1 MKRVFV
7 LLLAFLPF
15 LPLYVSAQNR
25 LVLVEEFTN
34 TGCGPCASWSP
45 VLDSVI
51 HYRLG
56 DCIAIKYHSGYP
68 DRNDPFYLYDREAH
82 QAKVDFYQVTGVPT
96 TFVDGYE
103 VPDRSFAGMNTAI
116 TMCLQRPM
124 TYDLTIEKQ
133 LLGRHLSAT
142 VSLTPLADTQS
153 DNLRLFVAAIEERI
167 VAATP
172 YPNGETELNYT
183 MRKML
188 TSPQGAPLMGLSEQ
202 VSTEWDIDFFDD
214 LKQLGVVAYV
224 QDISTREIMATA
236 YSGPDAEGENRLA
249 LANLLDTPDLICRP
263 DYSGRVILRNDGA
276 NAITTA
282 TLNVSV
288 NGSVEQYPW
297 TGNLNYLQRDTMN
310 FGPHTNFELVGSGTN
325 QVKVWFST
333 VNGTAAS
340 SDTIIS
346 QFSNAVQATYGVRLK
361 IYTDKKPEETT
372 WQLLDSQGIIV
383 RQGGPYTE
391 ARKFIT
397 EDFDLR
403 HDDCYQLLLL
413 DAGGD
418 GIKGAA
424 GNGYYQLFQL
434 DADGKQTRLTQ
445 GDYSGASHIVNFSL
459 TGTPAPDRPRLVLF
473 EEFTNTSCDPCAEF
487 SPALDQTV
495 FDRMGEMVTITYH
508 WNFPSAT
515 DPFYLQN
522 PTDVLQRANF
532 YGISGVPAL
541 FVDGQHAGA
550 WGYENQLGTYID
562 ISSQVESTANL
573 YTQASIDADNQ
584 LHLQWQVACLTP
596 QADHDLRLFA
606 AVVEERLEQADPAPN
621 GERSWNY
628 VLRKLLPSAE
638 GLLLPANFL
647 AIPLQYD
654 YTWPISGFNDEHEL
668 GIVSFIQDMQTKA
681 ILCTTYTPR
690 PTGSP
695 RAMKILKVSNT
706 PQRICTPQFTA
717 DLMLRNTGTE
727 TLHSAVINVSIN
739 GSVQRTEW
747 SGELEPLGIVN
758 VRTPL
763 FTDFALTDEAT
774 NQVEVW
780 MSDLNGVAADES
792 VHFPLTI
799 ANAHSAQNAVRLT
812 IMTDQKPE
820 ETTWAVLNSAG
831 DVVCQGGPYTEPRK
845 KVVIDLPLTVD
856 DCYLLELE
864 DAGGDGITGDFGR
877 GYYMLHQVTA
887 DGKTRLMVQDT
898 YTDALHDVFFSL
910 QNTQPSAI
918 VNLADQS
925 DESDQSDLSDQFTL
939 GGRPVSG
946 HSPITIKKNKK
957 IINNK

>member
-15 LPLYVSAQNR
+15 LPLSVNAQKR

-68 DRNDPFYLYDREAH
+68 DRNDPFYLYDQEAH
-82 QAKVDFYQVTGVPT
+82 QAKVDFYNVTGVPT
-96 TFVDGYE
+96 TIVDGHE
-103 VPDRSFAGMNTAI
+103 MTERSFAAMNAAI
-116 TMCLQRPM
+116 SLCQEIPLD
-124 TYDLTIEKQ
+124 YDLTITKQ
-133 LLGRHLSAT
+133 LEGNHLTAT
-142 VSLTPLADTQS
+142 ARLTPHADVENG
-153 DNLRLFVAAIEERI
+153 NLRLFVAAIEEHI
-167 VAATP
+167 EAATP
-172 YPNGETELNYT
+172 YPNDETELNYT
-183 MRKML
+183 LRKML
-188 TSPQGAPLMGLSEQ
+188 TPAQGWQPATVLAA
-202 VSTEWDIDFFDD
+202 STTYEWEGQWDIDFFDD
-214 LKQLGVVAYV
+214 LQQLGVVAYL
-224 QDISTREIMATA
+224 QDMSTREILVTA
-236 YSGPDAEGENRLA
+236 YAGPNAEGENRLA
-249 LANLLDTPDLICRP
+249 LANLYDTPDLICRP

-276 NAITTA
+276 NAITSA

-288 NGSVEQYPW
+288 NGAVEQYAW
-297 TGNLNYLQRDTMN
+297 EGNLGYLQRDTMA
-310 FGPHTNFELVGSGTN
+310 FGPHTNFRLVNEGQN
-325 QVKVWFST
+325 VAEVWFSAI
-333 VNGTAAS
+333 NGTSARS
-340 SDTIIS
+340 NGIS
-346 QFSNAVQATYGVRLK
+346 TQFSNAVQATYGVRLK

-372 WQLLDSQGIIV
+372 WQLFDSQGTMV

-434 DADGKQTRLTQ
+434 DASGKQTRLTQ
-445 GDYSGASHIVNFSL
+445 GDYDGASHIVNFSL

-487 SPALDQTV
+487 SPALDETIY
-495 FDRMGEMVTITYH
+495 DRMGDMVAITYH

-532 YGISGVPAL
+532 YGITGVPAL
-541 FVDGQHAGA
+541 FVDGQHVGA
-550 WGYENQLGTYID
+550 WGYEAQLGTYID
-562 ISSQVESTANL
+562 VAGQAESTADL
-573 YTQASIDADNQ
+573 FTQATIDDDNQ
-584 LHLQWQVACLTP
+584 LHLHWQVARLTP
-596 QADHDLRLFA
+596 QPGHDLRLFA
-606 AVVEERLEQADPAPN
+606 AVVEERIEQTDPAPN

-628 VLRKLLPSAE
+628 VMRHLLPTAD
-638 GLLLPANFL
+638 GLLLPGNMQAT
-647 AIPLQYD
+647 PLEYD
-654 YTWPISGFNDEHEL
+654 YTWPISGFKDENEL
-668 GIVSFIQDMQTKA
+668 GIISFIQDMQTKS

-717 DLMLRNTGTE
+717 DLRLRNTGTE
-727 TLHSAVINVSIN
+727 TLRSAVINVSIN
-739 GSVQRTEW
+739 GTVQRTEW
-747 SGELEPLGIVN
+747 NGELEPLDIIN
-758 VRTPL
+758 LRTPL
-763 FTDFALTDEAT
+763 FTDFTLTDEA
-774 NQVEVW
+774 NNEVEVW
-780 MSDLNGVAADES
+780 MSDLNGVATDES
-792 VHFPLTI
+792 VHYPLTI
-799 ANAHSAQNAVRLT
+799 ANAHRAQNAVRLT

-856 DCYLLELE
+856 DCYLLEFE

-910 QNTQPSAI
+910 QNTVPSAI
-918 VNLADQS
+918 S
-925 DESDQSDLSDQFTL
+925 DVHRSSFNVHRSTFNVD
-939 GGRPVSG
+939 GRPATG
-946 HSPITIKKNKK
+946 RSPIVIKKNKK
-957 IINNK
+957 IIHK